1 MSGSSSFFHYLA
13 GRLTM
18 HTLLVEQTA
27 RALLLERQQQ
37 ASADNLAARLRA
49 IRRWQRRRDKA
60 ERQVRELL
68 LR

>member
-1 MSGSSSFFHYLA
+1 MSGSSSFFHYLTR
-13 GRLTM
+13 RLTM

>member
-1 MSGSSSFFHYLA
+1 
-13 GRLTM
+13 M

-60 ERQVRELL
+60 ERQVRQLL